1 MTGVDVV
8 IKKDMGITHAEFLRL
23 LPRALN
29 GADFK
34 VSGTTI
40 VFKDQNERTLTIQLG
55 PESERRI
62 ALMRIP
68 RTMVSMKFQGYDASA
83 LEAFLTH
90 FDHSYQRG
98 GG

>member
-1 MTGVDVV
+1 MSGADVV
-8 IKKDMGITHAEFLRL
+8 IEKDMGITHAEFLRL
-23 LPRALN
+23 LPRALG
-29 GADFK
+29 GAEFQ
-34 VSGTTI
+34 VIGTTI
-40 VFKDQNERTLTIQLG
+40 IFKDQNERTLTIQLG

-68 RTMVSMKFQGYDASA
+68 RTMVNLKFQGYDAPA
-83 LEAFLTH
+83 LEVFLTH